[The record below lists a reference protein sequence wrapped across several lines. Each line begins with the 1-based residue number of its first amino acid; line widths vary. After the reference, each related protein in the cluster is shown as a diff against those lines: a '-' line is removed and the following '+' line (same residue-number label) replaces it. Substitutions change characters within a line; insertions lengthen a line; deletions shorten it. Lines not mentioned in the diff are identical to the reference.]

1 MSLFPG
7 LREPKDYPYRL
18 PAVDDRSRFVGG
30 PPPPA
35 FAPLKD
41 YKRFFA
47 SARPE
52 AVFRQRSN
60 TKAFSEREKTTAV
73 LIFQGRNFAV

>member
-30 PPPPA
+30 PPPPT
-35 FAPLKD
+35 FTPQKD

-47 SARPE
+47 NARPE
-52 AVFRQRSN
+52 AVFR
-60 TKAFSEREKTTAV
+60 
-73 LIFQGRNFAV
+73 